1 MHLCYCRLQ
10 NITYWPQIVQWHT
23 VHQILLKSRNMLIQF
38 AIVKVW
44 DIFQRLANTQPQY
57 FLFHIEMWALLF
69 CLSCR
74 SILNFPLYDL
84 ASFGNGPQ
92 SVQHIAYS
100 LPCHWALWVQL
111 SLGQTSLQSSVTL
124 HLMDINCLPPDLFA
138 VTRPWLWCHVCKVVW
153 WPMAHRH
160 SGKTSLKSYSGDQ
173 SHRFIPPMRLIT
185 YIETFWTVSL
195 TLKR

>member
-1 MHLCYCRLQ
+1 MLLPFAENYILA
-10 NITYWPQIVQWHT
+10 TDVQWHT
-23 VHQILLKSRNMLIQF
+23 SNITQKQKYVNSVCHCEGVSHFSKTCQYAATIFSLSY
-38 AIVKVW
+38 W
-44 DIFQRLANTQPQY
+44 DEHYCLVYHAGPSWISHCKIWRPLATV
-57 FLFHIEMWALLF
+57 LRA
-69 CLSCR
+69 C
-74 SILNFPLYDL
+74 SIL
-84 ASFGNGPQ
+84 
-92 SVQHIAYS
+92 HIPS
-100 LPCHWALWVQL
+100 PCHWALWVQL

-160 SGKTSLKSYSGDQ
+160 SGKMSLKSYSGDQ
-173 SHRFIPPMRLIT
+173 SHGFIPPMILIN